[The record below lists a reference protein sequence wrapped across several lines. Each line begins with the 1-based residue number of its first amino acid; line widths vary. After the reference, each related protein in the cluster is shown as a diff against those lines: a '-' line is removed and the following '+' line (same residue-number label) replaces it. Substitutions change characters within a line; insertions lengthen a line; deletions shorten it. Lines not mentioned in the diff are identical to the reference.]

1 MTLLRGTAVRTVL
14 VVLAV
19 AWAVACSSDKK
30 TLLLVNVRLG
40 ADVSPPTT
48 VSLTVTPVTTAGS
61 ASPLGSAAF
70 SWSEAKKDIL
80 QAGIFL
86 PDGVSGAVRVD
97 ADGTGPSG
105 KTAGIADNL
114 TIMAGQ
120 TNGPVDLM
128 LLTVVS
134 TDDAGMPEAVL
145 PPTGADAMGPD
156 LANSDL
162 APVVPDGGGAEVSSV
177 DGGAAEAS
185 AVDAN
190 GAELAPVAS
199 DGGAGDA
206 PVDAPTDGP
215 AIKGDAAP
223 VPTDTATDASQ
234 IPTWQAASN
243 VENDVL
249 ARSFRPAIAVEP
261 LTENVLVAWY
271 EDAAVKVKRW
281 DRQSGTWGSTKTI
294 ENRGTPYG
302 VGAGTDASGHMVVA
316 WYQDYTVSDAT
327 LPGVWVS
334 HSSDGVAWTPPQQ
347 VVAGTII
354 DMQLGVARTGVARM
368 AFSRQ
373 TASNQVGLFT
383 AYFDKTSWTVDPN
396 PVLAP
401 DSPYTVGGSS
411 PNPQLAI
418 GGTGDG
424 IVVFD
429 EYDDN
434 MNYSVGV
441 ANLIGST
448 RTAPRALDTN
458 TQVGILDRYAAM
470 NGNSEGVVV
479 WAEDAS
485 ATSMTMYLSSYK
497 PAVGW
502 SSPQRIVDSSE
513 FYNLAAALD
522 DKGFVTAAW
531 VQSIATG
538 GHNVMAIHG
547 KAGGTWSD
555 IIPLETDNV
564 AAGYHNQ
571 FAYPALAAD
580 AAGNVLAVWA
590 KKVDAGNTYGAYART
605 LQGGVWQPQVQLG
618 QKTSLRAWD
627 PVVAVAD
634 SGFGAA
640 SFVFVDPAGTT
651 TDTEAYNVEVAFF
664 R

>member
-1 MTLLRGTAVRTVL
+1 MTLLRGTAARTAL
-14 VVLAV
+14 VVLTV

-30 TLLLVNVRLG
+30 TLLLINVKLG

-48 VSLTVTPVTTAGS
+48 VSLTVTPVTPAGIPL
-61 ASPLGSAAF
+61 SPLGSAAF
-70 SWSEAKKDIL
+70 SWPEAKKDIL

-97 ADGTGPSG
+97 ADGTGPGG
-105 KTAGIADNL
+105 KTAGFADNL
-114 TIMAGQ
+114 TIVAGQ

-134 TDDAGMPEAVL
+134 TEDAGTPEAGL
-145 PPTGADAMGPD
+145 PSTGADALEPD
-156 LANSDL
+156 LANPEV
-162 APVVPDGGGAEVSSV
+162 APVVSDGGGAEVALV
-177 DGGAAEAS
+177 
-185 AVDAN
+185 V
-190 GAELAPVAS
+190 L
-199 DGGAGDA
+199 DGGAGDS
-206 PVDAPTDGP
+206 PGDGNVIDAPTEEP
-215 AIKGDAAP
+215 AIGGDAAP
-223 VPTDTATDASQ
+223 GTTDTATDASQ
-234 IPTWQAASN
+234 SPTWQAASN

-249 ARSFRPAIAVEP
+249 AQSFRPAIAVEP

-302 VGAGTDASGHMVVA
+302 VAIGTDASGHMVVA
-316 WYQDYTVSDAT
+316 WYQDYTVSDPG

-347 VVAGTII
+347 VAAGTII
-354 DMQLGVARTGVARM
+354 DMQLGVARNGVARM

-401 DSPYTVGGSS
+401 DSPYALNGS

-434 MNYSVGV
+434 KNYSVGV
-441 ANLIGST
+441 VNLSGST
-448 RTAPRALDTN
+448 RTAPRVLDTN
-458 TQVGILDRYAAM
+458 TTAGILDRSAAM
-470 NGNSEGVVV
+470 NANSEGVVV

-502 SSPQRIVDSSE
+502 STPQKIVDSSE
-513 FYNLAAALD
+513 FYNFAAALD

-564 AAGYHNQ
+564 AAGYYNQ
-571 FAYPALAAD
+571 FAYPSLAAD

-605 LQGGVWQPQVQLG
+605 LQGGEWQPAVKLG
-618 QKTSLRAWD
+618 QKTNLRAWN
-627 PVVAVAD
+627 PAVAVAD

-651 TDTEAYNVEVAFF
+651 TDPEAYNVEVAFF

>member
-1 MTLLRGTAVRTVL
+1 MILLRGTAATRVL
-14 VVLAV
+14 VVLTV
-19 AWAVACSSDKK
+19 ACAVACSSDKK
-30 TLLLVNVRLG
+30 TLLLVNVRLA

-48 VSLTVTPVTTAGS
+48 VSLTVTPIAPDGS
-61 ASPLGSAAF
+61 LLSPLGSTAF
-70 SWSEAKKDIL
+70 SWPQANVL

-86 PDGVSGAVRVD
+86 PDGVSGNVRVD
-97 ADGTGPSG
+97 ADGTAPSG
-105 KTAGIADNL
+105 KTAGSADVQ
-114 TIMAGQ
+114 IVAGQ
-120 TNGPVDLM
+120 TNGAFDVM

-134 TDDAGMPEAVL
+134 TPDAEAPEAGL
-145 PPTGADAMGPD
+145 PATGADALGSD
-156 LANSDL
+156 LANSDV
-162 APVVPDGGGAEVSSV
+162 ARVAPDGGGAE
-177 DGGAAEAS
+177 AS
-185 AVDAN
+185 
-190 GAELAPVAS
+190 LATP
-199 DGGAGDA
+199 DGGAGDS
-206 PVDAPTDGP
+206 PVDGNVIDAPIDGP
-215 AIKGDAAP
+215 AIGADAAP
-223 VPTDTATDASQ
+223 GTTDTATDASQ
-234 IPTWQAASN
+234 VPTWQAASN

-249 ARSFRPAIAVEP
+249 ARSFRPAIAIEP
-261 LTENVLVAWY
+261 LKENVLVAWY

-294 ENRGTPYG
+294 ENRGTPDG
-302 VGAGTDASGHMVVA
+302 VAVGTDASGHMVVA
-316 WYQDYTVSDAT
+316 WYQDYTVSDPG

-347 VVAGTII
+347 VAAGTII
-354 DMQLGVARTGVARM
+354 DMQLGVARSGVARL

-383 AYFDKTSWTVDPN
+383 AYFDKTSWTVDAN

-434 MNYSVGV
+434 KNYSVGV
-441 ANLIGST
+441 ANLVGST
-448 RTAPRALDTN
+448 RTAPQVLDTN
-458 TQVGILDRYAAM
+458 TTVDILDRSAAM
-470 NGNSEGVVV
+470 NANSEGVVV

-497 PAVGW
+497 PSVGW
-502 SSPQRIVDSSE
+502 ISPQRIVDSNE
-513 FYNLAAALD
+513 FYNFGSALD

-531 VQSIATG
+531 VQSITTG

-564 AAGYHNQ
+564 AAGIHGQ
-571 FAYPALAAD
+571 FAYPSLAAD
-580 AAGNVLAVWA
+580 VAGDVLAVWA
-590 KKVDAGNTYGAYART
+590 KKVDTGNTYGAYGAT
-605 LQGGVWQPQVQLG
+605 LQGGVWQPAVKLG
-618 QKTSLRAWD
+618 QKTNLRAWN
-627 PVVAVAD
+627 PAVAVAD